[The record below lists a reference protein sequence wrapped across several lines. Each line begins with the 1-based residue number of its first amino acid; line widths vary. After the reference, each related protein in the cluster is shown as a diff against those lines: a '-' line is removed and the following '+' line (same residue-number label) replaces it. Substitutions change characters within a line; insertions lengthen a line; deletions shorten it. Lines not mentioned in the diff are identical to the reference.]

1 MDLFDAIRGRRSIR
15 AYRTDPLPPGVVEE
29 LIDAARWAPY
39 GSGEEYPLRYVVV
52 TSADRRAA
60 IRDLMGDPTWHSFIA
75 DAPAVVC
82 VVRDT
87 RVGGGNADAHA
98 ATENLLLAAYA
109 RGLGSCWLAS
119 FDPKRLRALL
129 DMPEEVIPVSVVTLG
144 HPAEEPEAPPRPP
157 VGRLI
162 MRERWREGV

>member
-1 MDLFDAIRGRRSIR
+1 MDLFAAIRGRRSVR
-15 AYRTDPLPPGVVEE
+15 AYRRDPIPDGVLED

-39 GSGEEYPLRYVVV
+39 GSGEAYPLRYVVIA
-52 TSADRRAA
+52 SAERRAA
-60 IRDLMGDPTWHSFIA
+60 VRDLMGDPKWHAFIS

-87 RVGGGNADAHA
+87 RIGGGSADAHA

-129 DMPEEVIPVSVVTLG
+129 GMPEEVIPVSLVTLG
-144 HPAEEPEAPPRPP
+144 YPDETPEAPPRPS
-157 VGRLI
+157 VDRLI
-162 MRERWREGV
+162 MCERWREG